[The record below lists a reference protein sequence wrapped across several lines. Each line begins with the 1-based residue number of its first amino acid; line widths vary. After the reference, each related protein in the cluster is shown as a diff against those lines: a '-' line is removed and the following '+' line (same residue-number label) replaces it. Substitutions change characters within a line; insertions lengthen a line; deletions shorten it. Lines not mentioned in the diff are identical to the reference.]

1 MVNHNFSFKA
11 LRYTS
16 FLIVLFSLLS
26 FKASAQDVIRVT
38 GQVLS
43 KTDNT
48 PCIGVNVTDVD
59 TRRALASTDL
69 DGKFAINVRSNAK
82 LRFSMMGM
90 KTRVVDVK
98 GKNHLTVVMEEESI
112 SLAEVTISKKR
123 ITDKIMPEPTDI
135 EVKGN
140 YFYVKTRIRVPKEM
154 FSHNT
159 RLVVQP
165 VLTNA
170 TRKEK
175 TLMKPMVYDARE
187 YNETQDRL
195 YNFDLK
201 NEKSGD
207 PLAKY
212 ITVKSAAMR
221 EKGRTN
227 DIIGYNDSIYVK
239 HVKDDY
245 SCDVYMAIENYNR
258 ILYRDTTVIA
268 RGTVNPL
275 RFLDY
280 SFAAKEL
287 SDSAYMPKPEAQ
299 LRDSKGEVNLRFPV
313 GKAVFDSSDPNNAKE
328 IEKLRQQIEVVS
340 KSKGATL
347 NSFELTG
354 QSSPE
359 GKYQTNEAL
368 AQRRM
373 NYALGFLRSTL
384 PSGMTSKMDF
394 KSYAKVAPWKEVA
407 NMLRKDSLQ
416 NEAASVERIIASQHH
431 ADMQGREMK
440 RLPFYSRLIVNR
452 YLPQLRR
459 VEYTLHY
466 SIYRTLTDDEIK
478 ELYAQDYKQLS
489 RYEFFRLY
497 RSETDSLK
505 RQTMMRQALEVYPSF
520 MAAANDLSVSLLN
533 NHQADPSLL
542 RPFAGANAPQE
553 VNVNQAIALLNAGL
567 FTETDSLAQFITDN
581 ENTHTLLAVNAVL
594 NGRLDNNFATIAKTS
609 PRNEVV
615 MLLAMK
621 RNDEALRQSKLLP
634 ENEALTHYLRAICLN
649 RTEDPVEAY
658 KELKK
663 SFDMD
668 PSLKDIAKVD
678 GDVTDLLSIDK

>member
-140 YFYVKTRIRVPKEM
+140 YFYVKTRVRVPKEM

>member
-1 MVNHNFSFKA
+1 MENHNFSFKA

>member
-1 MVNHNFSFKA
+1 MENHNFSFKA

-16 FLIVLFSLLS
+16 FFIVLFSLLS

-140 YFYVKTRIRVPKEM
+140 YFYVKTRVRVPKEM

-212 ITVKSAAMR
+212 ITVKSTAMR

-634 ENEALTHYLRAICLN
+634 DNEALTHYLRAICLN

>member
-140 YFYVKTRIRVPKEM
+140 YFYVKTRVRVPKEM

-212 ITVKSAAMR
+212 ITVKSTAMR

-634 ENEALTHYLRAICLN
+634 DNEALTHYLRAICLN

>member
-1 MVNHNFSFKA
+1 MENHNFSFKA

-16 FLIVLFSLLS
+16 FFIVLFSLLS

-140 YFYVKTRIRVPKEM
+140 YFYVKTRVRVPKEM

-212 ITVKSAAMR
+212 ITVKSTAMR

-407 NMLRKDSLQ
+407 NMLRKDSLE

-634 ENEALTHYLRAICLN
+634 DNEALTHYLRAICLN